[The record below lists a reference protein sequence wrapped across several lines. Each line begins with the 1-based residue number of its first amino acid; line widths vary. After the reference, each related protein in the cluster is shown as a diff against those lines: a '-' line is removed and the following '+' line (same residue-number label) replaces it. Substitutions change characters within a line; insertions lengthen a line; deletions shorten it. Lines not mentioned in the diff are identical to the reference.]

1 MLQELDQTGADAG
14 SSCAASGASIS
25 KPVKLGLSKHT
36 DRHGELLEMT
46 LVSGLRPLCSM
57 DCP

>member
-1 MLQELDQTGADAG
+1 MLQELDQTGADVG

-36 DRHGELLEMT
+36 DRHDELLETT
-46 LVSGLRPLCSM
+46 LVNGLRPLCSM